1 MFLPCRT
8 KEHRRDGALQR
19 AQSRAALAH
28 AVAAPTSASVAAA
41 AHTLVAAATEAVA
54 RSHELLTQVRRGR
67 QDSVEEVTS
76 VLELLRAQQ
85 VGGGAVPP
93 RGGPTATRGIG

>member
-19 AQSRAALAH
+19 AQSRAARAH
-28 AVAAPTSASVAAA
+28 GVAAPTSAAA